1 MRKLLIMAMWLASS
15 WCALAQDQPEAEQDP
30 KVLEKI
36 NALRI
41 AYISEKLGLT
51 TTQAEKFWPVY
62 REFSDKR
69 KDLRQELI
77 GARKQLKQGEDPD
90 KDAALIKLGLEL
102 KQRELDLEKTY
113 SDRLLKVITAQQI
126 LNLRKAAQQILN
138 LRKAEGDFQQMIR
151 DQIQQR
157 RMMQQRNETIRE
169 RNQRLKQQ
177 QKN

>member
-1 MRKLLIMAMWLASS
+1 MKKLLILGIWMVSS
-15 WCALAQDQPEAEQDP
+15 WAVAQDQPEVEQDP
-30 KVLEKI
+30 KTLEKI

-51 TTQAEKFWPVY
+51 TEQAEKFWPVY

-69 KDLRQELI
+69 RELRQELI
-77 GARKQLKQGEDPD
+77 GARKQLKQGQDPD
-90 KDAALIKLGLEL
+90 KDEALVKLGLAL

-113 SDRLLKVITAQQI
+113 SERLLKIITAQQI
-126 LNLRKAAQQILN
+126 LNLRKA
-138 LRKAEGDFQQMIR
+138 EGEFVLLLR

-157 RMMQQRNETIRE
+157 RLMQQRNETIRE

-177 QKN
+177 QRN

>member
-1 MRKLLIMAMWLASS
+1 MKKLLIVGVWLLSS
-15 WCALAQDQPEAEQDP
+15 WAAMGQDQTENEQDP

-51 TTQAEKFWPVY
+51 TEQAEKFWPVY

-69 KDLRQELI
+69 RDLRQELI
-77 GARKQLKQGEDPD
+77 VARKDLKQGQDPD
-90 KDAALIKLGLEL
+90 KDAKIMNLGLEL

-113 SDRLLKVITAQQI
+113 SDRLLKVITAKQI
-126 LNLRKAAQQILN
+126 LS
-138 LRKAEGDFQQMIR
+138 LRKAEGDFQQLIR

-157 RMMQQRNETIRE
+157 RLMQQRNETIRE

-177 QKN
+177 QRN

>member
-1 MRKLLIMAMWLASS
+1 MKKLLMIGVWLISS
-15 WCALAQDQPEAEQDP
+15 TVMAQDQPEAEQDP
-30 KVLEKI
+30 KALEKI

-51 TTQAEKFWPVY
+51 TEQAERFWPVY

-69 KDLRQELI
+69 RALRQELMD
-77 GARKQLKQGEDPD
+77 ARKQLKPGQDPE
-90 KDAALIKLGLEL
+90 KDASLVKLGLEL

-113 SDRLLKVITAQQI
+113 SDRLLKVITAQQV
-126 LNLRKAAQQILN
+126 LN
-138 LRKAEGDFQQMIR
+138 LRKAEGEFQQLIR

-157 RMMQQRNETIRE
+157 RLMQQRNETIRE

-177 QKN
+177 RN

>member
-1 MRKLLIMAMWLASS
+1 MRKLLIIGVWLISS
-15 WCALAQDQPEAEQDP
+15 WSTLAQDQPETEQDP
-30 KVLEKI
+30 KTLEKI

-51 TTQAEKFWPVY
+51 TEQAEKFWPVY

-69 KDLRQELI
+69 RELRQELI
-77 GARKQLKQGEDPD
+77 GARKQLKQGQDPD
-90 KDAALIKLGLEL
+90 KDEALVKLGLAL

-113 SDRLLKVITAQQI
+113 SERLLKIITAQQI
-126 LNLRKAAQQILN
+126 LNLRKA
-138 LRKAEGDFQQMIR
+138 EGEFVLLLR

-157 RMMQQRNETIRE
+157 RLMQQRNETIRE

-177 QKN
+177 QRN

>member
-1 MRKLLIMAMWLASS
+1 MRKLLILGMWLVSCWGAM
-15 WCALAQDQPEAEQDP
+15 AQNQPETEQDP

-51 TTQAEKFWPVY
+51 TEQAEKFWPVY

-77 GARKQLKQGEDPD
+77 GARKQLKQGQDPE
-90 KDAALIKLGLEL
+90 KDEALIKLGLEL

-126 LNLRKAAQQILN
+126 LNLRKA
-138 LRKAEGDFQQMIR
+138 EGEFQQLIR
-151 DQIQQR
+151 DQVQQR

-177 QKN
+177 QRN